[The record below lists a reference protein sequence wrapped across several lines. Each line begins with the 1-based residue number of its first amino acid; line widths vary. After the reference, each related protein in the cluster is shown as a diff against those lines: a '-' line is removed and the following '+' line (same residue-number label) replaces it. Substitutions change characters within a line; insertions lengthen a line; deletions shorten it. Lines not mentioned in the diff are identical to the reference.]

1 MKFFNLIIGIITGLL
16 LLSTAICGFWIR
28 ANKITDITSINFHV
42 TIGSLT
48 LVFGILSVVILF
60 RLLLKK
66 QSGISLMSNSDSGH

>member
-1 MKFFNLIIGIITGLL
+1 MKFLNSIIVIITGLL

-28 ANKITDITSINFHV
+28 ANKITNITSINFHV

-48 LVFGILSVVILF
+48 LVFGMLSIVILL

-66 QSGISLMSNSDSGH
+66 